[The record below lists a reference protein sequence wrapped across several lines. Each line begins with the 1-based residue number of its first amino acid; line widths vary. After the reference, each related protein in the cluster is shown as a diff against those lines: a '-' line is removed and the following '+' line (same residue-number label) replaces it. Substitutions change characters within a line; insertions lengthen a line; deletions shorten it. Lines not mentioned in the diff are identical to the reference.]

1 MDSLLHNVTLRIVK
15 SMDAV
20 LITIPFAA
28 CWYLVYAPNVA
39 APYYDRGNWLIVGIY
54 LVIYIIY
61 GRVYEGFMVSLYRI
75 SEMVYSQG
83 LAAFITDAILYL
95 ITWLLTQH
103 LPSVWPLLLTF
114 IMQLLICGTLVV
126 LRAPVVFPY
135 VPAASYCNHLRSAS
149 WNGRFDQ

>member
-1 MDSLLHNVTLRIVK
+1 MDSLLHNVALRIVK
-15 SMDAV
+15 CMDAV
-20 LITIPFAA
+20 LITIPFAV

-83 LAAFITDAILYL
+83 LAAFCT
-95 ITWLLTQH
+95 
-103 LPSVWPLLLTF
+103 
-114 IMQLLICGTLVV
+114 
-126 LRAPVVFPY
+126 
-135 VPAASYCNHLRSAS
+135 
-149 WNGRFDQ
+149 